1 MYESLNIDLL
11 YVFTTVAELKSIN
24 KSSDVL
30 LLSQPAI
37 SKKIK
42 QLEDYFGKKLFIRS
56 PRGMALTLQR
66 ENFFIAN
73 LKKLSMILT
82 RSIIWRMTNH
92 VQNLA
97 NYILVLW
104 IVSLPCCILVSL
116 SRHFQRLSKL
126 S

>member
-56 PRGMALTLQR
+56 P
-66 ENFFIAN
+66 NF
-73 LKKLSMILT
+73 
-82 RSIIWRMTNH
+82 
-92 VQNLA
+92 
-97 NYILVLW
+97 
-104 IVSLPCCILVSL
+104 PG
-116 SRHFQRLSKL
+116 
-126 S
+126 

>member
-42 QLEDYFGKKLFIRS
+42 QLEDYFGKK
-56 PRGMALTLQR
+56 
-66 ENFFIAN
+66 
-73 LKKLSMILT
+73 
-82 RSIIWRMTNH
+82 
-92 VQNLA
+92 
-97 NYILVLW
+97 
-104 IVSLPCCILVSL
+104 
-116 SRHFQRLSKL
+116 
-126 S
+126 

>member
-56 PRGMALTLQR
+56 PRGMALTPAGEL
-66 ENFFIAN
+66 FIAN

-82 RSIIWRMTNH
+82 RSIIWRMINH

-104 IVSLPCCILVSL
+104 IVSLLCCILVSL

>member
-42 QLEDYFGKKLFIRS
+42 QLEDYFGKKVIHSLS
-56 PRGMALTLQR
+56 PRNGTDSSGRTFL
-66 ENFFIAN
+66 
-73 LKKLSMILT
+73 
-82 RSIIWRMTNH
+82 
-92 VQNLA
+92 
-97 NYILVLW
+97 
-104 IVSLPCCILVSL
+104 
-116 SRHFQRLSKL
+116 
-126 S
+126 